1 MDVVLTFSKL
11 LPGKGHSSE
20 APLPTPAGKEQ
31 SEDETGFHI
40 SACLR
45 WGGGGALNE
54 QVARL
59 LVSSYKASLPSSSM
73 SPEQC
78 FLFPWSIWNALEKH
92 P

>member
-31 SEDETGFHI
+31 SEDETSFHI

-45 WGGGGALNE
+45 WGGGGGL
-54 QVARL
+54 
-59 LVSSYKASLPSSSM
+59 
-73 SPEQC
+73 
-78 FLFPWSIWNALEKH
+78 
-92 P
+92 